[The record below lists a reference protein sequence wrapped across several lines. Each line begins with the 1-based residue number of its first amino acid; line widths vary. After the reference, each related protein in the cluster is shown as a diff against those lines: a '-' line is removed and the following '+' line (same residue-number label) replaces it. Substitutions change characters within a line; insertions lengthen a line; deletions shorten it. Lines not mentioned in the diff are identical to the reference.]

1 MTFKAGIKTRI
12 LMIIIV
18 LGVIAAIIALT
29 LWNQRAAGEQFVTGA
44 VERGSIRHTVTAT
57 GTTEAVTTVQVGSQV
72 SGTISALYA
81 DYNSRVRKGQVI
93 AQLNPTIFKAQVE
106 SARANLVAARASL
119 ADAEARKLAARSTIE
134 NQQAGVSSAAANV
147 EALKVQRD
155 DALNALRRQEALAAS
170 QVISE
175 RDLESARASYR
186 VAEARYEQAASQLSQ
201 ARSLEK
207 SATRSG
213 LAQAEAQ
220 VKQAQAQVLQT
231 EAAVRQTE
239 ENLRNATIY
248 SPIDGVVVSR
258 NVDVGQTIAASFQ
271 APTLFTIANDLTHMQ
286 VIANIDQADI
296 GVINQDNR
304 LSFTVDAFEDHTFA
318 GTIRQIR
325 LSPQTVSNVVTYKVV
340 IDVANPEQKLM
351 PGMTANLILITAE
364 RSDVLKIPN
373 AALRFTP
380 QGASPEKTEAAP
392 REQPEGAN
400 ESPDAAVLSGRTR
413 TVWVLGDDKSPQ
425 PRKIKIG
432 ITDGIHTEVIEGEL
446 KEGEQVIVSQKLKG
460 EG

>member
-1 MTFKAGIKTRI
+1 MRFKAGAGTKT
-12 LMIIIV
+12 LMLV
-18 LGVIAAIIALT
+18 LVLALIAGIIALS
-29 LWNQRAAGEQFVTGA
+29 LWNQRAVSEQFVTA
-44 VERGSIRHTVTAT
+44 NVDRGSISHTVTAT
-57 GTTEAVTTVQVGSQV
+57 GTLEAVTTVQVGSQV

-81 DYNSRVRKGQVI
+81 DYNSRVRKGEII

-106 SARANLVAARASL
+106 SARANLVAARASS
-119 ADAEARKLAARSTIE
+119 ADAEARKLAAQSTIE
-134 NQQAGVSSAAANV
+134 NQRDAVTSAAANL

-155 DALNALRRQEALAAS
+155 DALDVLRQQESLAAG
-170 QVISE
+170 QVISQRE
-175 RDLESARASYR
+175 LESARADYKS
-186 VAEARYEQAASQLSQ
+186 AEARYQQAVAQLGQ
-201 ARSLEK
+201 ARTLEK

-220 VKQAQAQVLQT
+220 VKQAAAQALQA
-231 EAAVRQTE
+231 EAALRQAE

-296 GVINQDNR
+296 GVINQNNR
-304 LSFTVDAFEDHTFA
+304 LSFTVDAFEDKTFA

-340 IDVANPEQKLM
+340 IDVDNPEQKLM
-351 PGMTANLILITAE
+351 PGMTANLIVTTAE
-364 RSDVLKIPN
+364 RNAVLKIPN

-380 QGASPEKTEAAP
+380 QGATLEKTGATP
-392 REQPEGAN
+392 NEQDTGTN
-400 ESPDAAVLSGRTR
+400 ESPGAAASSGRTR
-413 TVWVLGDDKSPQ
+413 TVWVPDKDNNPQ
-425 PRKIKIG
+425 SRKIRVG
-432 ITDGIHTEVIEGEL
+432 ITDGINTEVIEGEL
-446 KEGEQVIVSQKLKG
+446 KEGEQVIISRKL
-460 EG
+460 EGAN